1 MEYNNLGHSGLKIS
15 PVGLGSWLTFGNS
28 VNGKPVGD
36 LVHQALDGGINLI
49 DTADVYAL
57 GESELAL
64 GQVLQ
69 DIRRGSYVL
78 ASKCYFPVG
87 PGPNDRGLSRK
98 HISESIEGSL
108 TRLRTDYLDL
118 YQCHRFDPETPLWE
132 TARTMDDL
140 IRQGKILYWGVSDW
154 TAQQIR
160 DVVSLCVQNGFA
172 APISNQ
178 PPYSMFH
185 RDIETAVLPTC
196 EELGLGNLV
205 FSPLAQGVLTGKY
218 LPGQE
223 APEGSRAKDDKS
235 NRFIGRYMGE
245 AHLQAAQDLQE
256 IAASIDVPL
265 AAMALAWCLRQAAVD
280 TVLVGVTRP
289 EQLRENLIA
298 AELSLGEET
307 LARIAAILDR
317 LPLVAPA

>member
-36 LVHQALDGGINLI
+36 LVRQALDAGINLI

-57 GESELAL
+57 GKSETAL
-64 GQVLQ
+64 GEVLQ
-69 DIRRGSYVL
+69 GIRRSSYVL

-87 PGPNDRGLSRK
+87 DGPNDRGLSRK
-98 HISESIEGSL
+98 HIFESIAGSL

-118 YQCHRFDPETPLWE
+118 YQCHRFDTETPLWE
-132 TARTMDDL
+132 TARAMDDL
-140 IRQGKILYWGVSDW
+140 VRQGKILYWGVSDW
-154 TAQQIR
+154 TAGQIR
-160 DVVSLCVQNGFA
+160 DLVSLCVQNGFA

-185 RDIETAVLPTC
+185 RDIEPEILPAC

-205 FSPLAQGVLTGKY
+205 FSPLAQGVLSGKY

-223 APEGSRAKDDKS
+223 APEGSRATDDKS
-235 NRFIGRYMGE
+235 NRFIGRYMGDT
-245 AHLQAAQDLQE
+245 HLQAAQDLKA
-256 IAASIDVPL
+256 IATSMDIPL
-265 AAMALAWCLRQAAVD
+265 ATMALAWCLRQPAVD
-280 TVLVGVTRP
+280 TVLIGVTRS
-289 EQLRENLIA
+289 EQLIENIRA
-298 AELSLGEET
+298 AEIRLDDDILTQIS
-307 LARIAAILDR
+307 AIIDP
-317 LPLVAPA
+317 LPRVTGV